1 MPSPN
6 RTTDDGLN
14 VMFFSIPQSILL
26 QTGSAA
32 VLMALLGGK
41 AATGIMQ
48 AIGEASEEMFRGD
61 RLPIL
66 KFPVETK

>member
-1 MPSPN
+1 MPSPS
-6 RTTDDGLN
+6 RTSEDGLN
-14 VMFFSIPQSILL
+14 VIFFSVPQSILL

-41 AATGIMQ
+41 SATEILQ
-48 AIGEASEEMFRGD
+48 AIGEASEEVFRGD

-66 KFPVETK
+66 KFPDET